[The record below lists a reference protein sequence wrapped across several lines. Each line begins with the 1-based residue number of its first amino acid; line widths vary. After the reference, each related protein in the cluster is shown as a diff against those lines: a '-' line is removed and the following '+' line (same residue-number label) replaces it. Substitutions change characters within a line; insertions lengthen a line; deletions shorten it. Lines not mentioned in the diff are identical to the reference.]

1 MLTSSDYNKYIKVVV
16 KQGSTEQTSATTEKV
31 AQGTL
36 KVATD
41 PTVAGT
47 VVIGTQLKNVTINQG
62 TVKNANGDTV
72 EGTFAWTNAS
82 TTTTGAG
89 SYGYT
94 FTPTSDVD
102 KNAYNELTGTISITE
117 QLAKPVFY
125 DNDAPKIRI
134 SERTYENPTAVTT
147 YYIWIRLNGTDP
159 NAQKYRIS
167 VKKDGK
173 EVATNAVDIGSI
185 ICTGEYED
193 EIELKL
199 AEGVEGLSV
208 NETYQV
214 TVTAIPA
221 EGSKYIASEE
231 SVPVNADIKQLLSA
245 PTVDKVALVKEGENW
260 KVKLTIK
267 PVDKAKGYIVVVSD
281 GKLNEC
287 VTTQSA
293 GEVTINLKTELTV
306 GKTYSVYVR
315 SDLGGEAQKYD
326 LSKVMSCENIEAT
339 SQTE

>member
-1 MLTSSDYNKYIKVVV
+1 MDRLDWELFFVN
-16 KQGSTEQTSATTEKV
+16 
-31 AQGTL
+31 L
-36 KVATD
+36 KKH
-41 PTVAGT
+41 
-47 VVIGTQLKNVTINQG
+47 QLI
-62 TVKNANGDTV
+62 
-72 EGTFAWTNAS
+72 
-82 TTTTGAG
+82 
-89 SYGYT
+89 
-94 FTPTSDVD
+94 
-102 KNAYNELTGTISITE
+102 
-117 QLAKPVFY
+117 
-125 DNDAPKIRI
+125 
-134 SERTYENPTAVTT
+134 
-147 YYIWIRLNGTDP
+147 
-159 NAQKYRIS
+159 
-167 VKKDGK
+167 
-173 EVATNAVDIGSI
+173 DIGSI
-185 ICTGEYED
+185 ICTGKYED

-281 GKLNEC
+281 GKPNEC